1 MSSLPTRT
9 DISGTPTNATAKSAL
24 SSIYDFI
31 AQRFAAGTSGAGAA
45 TAAEL
50 QTSRESLGVG
60 SIGTRNV
67 LINPAM
73 VIDQRNAGA
82 AQTLTAGAA
91 LAYTVD
97 RWYAY
102 CTGANVTGQQIASG
116 AQKRYRFTGAA
127 SVTAVGFGQR
137 IEAANSLHLAGL
149 STTLQIKAAS
159 SSLTTLNWAAYYA
172 NSADTF
178 GTLASPTR
186 TSIASG
192 SFTISSTESTY
203 LTQISI
209 PGAATTGIEIVFTA
223 GALLAGQTLTLGD
236 VQLEQGSMTVAPL
249 FERRPIGM
257 ELALCQRYFEK
268 SYSQADSP
276 GTAGAN
282 GYEYW
287 YNAQTGASAGIK
299 VTYKV
304 NKRSS
309 PTTLTTYSSAT
320 GAAGNIR
327 NITGAADVASTTI
340 SNGEHGFVLQTNAAG
355 ALAFYAAHWAVSSEL

>member
-24 SSIYDFI
+24 ASIYDFI

-50 QTSRESLGVG
+50 QTARESFGVG

-82 AQTLTAGAA
+82 AQTITAGAA

-127 SVTAVGFGQR
+127 SVTGVGFAQR
-137 IEAANSLHLAGL
+137 IEAANCLHLAGL
-149 STTLQIKAAS
+149 TTTLQIKAAS

-172 NSADTF
+172 NTADTF

-192 SFTISSTESTY
+192 SFTISSTEATY
-203 LTQISI
+203 LAQIAI

-249 FERRPIGM
+249 FERRPYGM
-257 ELALCQRYFEK
+257 ELGLCQRYFEI
-268 SYSQADSP
+268 ST
-276 GTAGAN
+276 TAHNLISFSGNVTSGSTYYTTIRYAVTKRATAASIVITHVDALSFPATASTLGESASTGFRLQRTAN
-282 GYEYW
+282 
-287 YNAQTGASAGIK
+287 
-299 VTYKV
+299 
-304 NKRSS
+304 
-309 PTTLTTYSSAT
+309 AT
-320 GAAGNIR
+320 GAGYFSDSW
-327 NITGAADVASTTI
+327 TST
-340 SNGEHGFVLQTNAAG
+340 
-355 ALAFYAAHWAVSSEL
+355 SELS